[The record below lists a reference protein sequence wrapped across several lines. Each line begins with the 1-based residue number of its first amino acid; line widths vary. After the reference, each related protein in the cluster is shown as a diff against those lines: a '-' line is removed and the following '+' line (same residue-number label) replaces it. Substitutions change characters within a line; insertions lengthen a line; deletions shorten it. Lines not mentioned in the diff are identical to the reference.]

1 MPTVPSLP
9 TLVAPQSPPT
19 PPISEP
25 MPSSIPPELPKAF
38 LKWIIIGIILLL
50 LAATSVFAYKL
61 ILRNKVTTPP
71 EPTST
76 ASAQPTPT
84 PQTINVNPSPTPD
97 PTANWKIYT
106 NTKYKF
112 ELKYPTNLPS
122 FKTKII
128 GTSDKPFYVIRESF
142 SSENFGTDYGI
153 EIDIWDNPSES
164 TLKAWLESMK
174 NAQALA
180 LPTENF
186 NLTPNYAIN
195 GKEALRFW
203 LDPVSKGQE
212 PGKCVQS
219 CPINNVYVAFNDK
232 VYRILFGFSREV
244 NDEDLIILNQI
255 LSTFQ
260 FME

>member
-1 MPTVPSLP
+1 MEPQPPITTTPVPAP
-9 TLVAPQSPPT
+9 PVAPQK
-19 PPISEP
+19 
-25 MPSSIPPELPKAF
+25 PKNNSF
-38 LKWIIIGIILLL
+38 LIVLLSVSLL
-50 LAATSVFAYKL
+50 LATSLAGFFALQTQKLAKQLAQIQTSVSL
-61 ILRNKVTTPP
+61 SPS
-71 EPTST
+71 PTEAPTAEST
-76 ASAQPTPT
+76 
-84 PQTINVNPSPTPD
+84 PTPD
-97 PTANWKIYT
+97 PTANWKMYT

-153 EIDIWDNPSES
+153 EIDIWDNPSKS

-219 CPINNVYVAFNDK
+219 CPINNVYVALNDK

-244 NDEDLIILNQI
+244 NDEDLLILNQI

-260 FME
+260 FSN